1 MTVRSRRVRI
11 GVLLCSTALMAV
23 LSPTPSLAQN
33 DSMKMPTPPPAVHPA
48 SPSPKSDKPQKPPD
62 TETAPS
68 SSDDGGMQG
77 MTVDSMDMPGMD
89 MGEHMMAGATGS
101 YSMMRDAS
109 GTAWQPDSTPM
120 EGLHSEL
127 WGWSTM
133 LHGYI
138 TGVYDHQGGRRGGE
152 KTFGES
158 MLMGMAQKQ
167 LGSGTL
173 TLRTMLSLDPLMG
186 KSGYPLLLQ
195 TGETAN
201 GVTPLI
207 DRQHPH
213 DLFME
218 LAAIY
223 SMPVGKD
230 MSVFGYVGY
239 PGEPALGPPTFM
251 HRFSGMDDPAAPIS
265 HHWLD
270 STHITYGV
278 LTVGFVDGTWK
289 LEGSAFHG
297 REPDQFRWNFD
308 SFALDSL
315 SARLSWNP
323 TLNWALQLSYGFLK
337 SPEQLEPSVNQHRIT
352 VSASYNTPLDHG
364 NWQTTFAW
372 GRNNNQPGNTLD
384 AFLLESAASWYQHT
398 VFFRAESVA
407 KDELFQAPSPLA
419 GGVLR
424 VSAFS
429 LGYVYDIPVV
439 DHLALGLGAMGT
451 VNVVPSVIETSY
463 GSSPVSYMLFTR
475 LKLK

>member
-1 MTVRSRRVRI
+1 MRPFVRVAVTLI
-11 GVLLCSTALMAV
+11 ALGAAN
-23 LSPTPSLAQN
+23 SALAQN
-33 DSMKMPTPPPAVHPA
+33 TNGGMPGMPAPQSNATPP
-48 SPSPKSDKPQKPPD
+48 SS
-62 TETAPS
+62 TAPPPS
-68 SSDDGGMQG
+68 STPDNGGMDG
-77 MTVDSMDMPGMD
+77 MTVDSMDNMPGMD
-89 MGEHMMAGATGS
+89 MGGHMMTGATGN

-109 GTAWQPDSTPM
+109 GTSWQPDSTPM
-120 EGLHSEL
+120 EALNGEL

-133 LHGYI
+133 LHGSV
-138 TGVYDHQGGRRGGE
+138 TGVYDNQGGPRGGE
-152 KTFGES
+152 KTFSES

-167 LGSGTL
+167 VGIGTL
-173 TLRTMLSLDPLMG
+173 TLRTMMSLDPLMG

-195 TGETAN
+195 TGETAD
-201 GVTPLI
+201 GVHGLV

-223 SMPVGKD
+223 SVPVGQD

-278 LTVGFVDGTWK
+278 LTGGFVDGNWK

-308 SFALDSL
+308 SFTLDSL

-323 TLNWALQLSYGFLK
+323 TPDWALQVSYGFIK

-352 VSASYNTPLDHG
+352 ASASYNMPLDHG

-372 GRNNNQPGNTLD
+372 GRNNNQPGHTLD

-398 VFFRAESVA
+398 VFFRAENAA
-407 KDELFQAPSPLA
+407 KDELFSSPSPLA
-419 GGVLR
+419 GDVFR
-424 VSAFS
+424 VSALS
-429 LGYVYDIPVV
+429 LGYVYDIPIV

-451 VNVVPSVIETSY
+451 VNVLPSTIEPSY
-463 GSSPVSYMLFTR
+463 GSSPTSYMLFTR
-475 LKLK
+475 LKIN